1 MPQNLAELREQ
12 LAQVKPWIYVAVALG
27 LVLFGYY
34 AIQGTRFYNAYGI
47 PYVGPDGKTK
57 TLRAEILDIRTELG
71 AKKPKAAEAQ
81 KKLGTQEAQLAELR
95 LLFDYPINDDLV
107 AIVSATAQ
115 ESNLELLSVTTGD
128 PQVKTLGE
136 TVYAIRPMSVT
147 LQGDTSNFS
156 VFLSLMHDQVP
167 VTQAMELRIAG
178 LARSPTTR
186 IELAFYLLPQPIVAA
201 QATPGTEQK
210 EAK

>member
-1 MPQNLAELREQ
+1 MPRNIAELRKQ
-12 LAQVKPWIYVAVALG
+12 LAQVKPWVYVAVALG

-34 AIQGTRFYNAYGI
+34 AIQGARFYNAYGI

-57 TLRAEILDIRTELG
+57 TLQAKIKAIQSELG
-71 AKKPKAAEAQ
+71 AKEPKAAEAQ
-81 KKLGTQEAQLAELR
+81 KKLDAQEEQLAELGQ
-95 LLFDYPINDDLV
+95 LFDYPVIDDLV

-115 ESNLELLSVTTGD
+115 ESNLDLLSVTTGD

-178 LARSPTTR
+178 VARSPTTR
-186 IELAFYLLPQPIVAA
+186 IDLAFYLLPQPIVAA
-201 QATPGTEQK
+201 QAKPGAEQK